1 MHGEDPTAYARGMTE
16 FTVHLA
22 NRPGQLAT
30 LAKLLADAGV
40 HIEALAAFANG
51 ELGVV
56 RLVADDDTVT
66 RRVLGDAGV
75 HWEEHRVIATV
86 VPRQPNALADLT
98 ASLAD
103 TGINIDAMYLLHSN
117 HETQQF
123 AIAVNDP
130 EAAPEHLAV

>member
-1 MHGEDPTAYARGMTE
+1 MTE

-22 NRPGQLAT
+22 NRPGQLAK
-30 LAKLLADAGV
+30 LARLLADAGV

-56 RLVADDDTVT
+56 RLVADDDAVA
-66 RRVLGDAGV
+66 RRVLSDAGV
-75 HWEEHRVIATV
+75 RWDEHPVIATV
-86 VPRQPNALADLT
+86 VPRRPNALADLT

-103 TGINIDAMYLLHSN
+103 TGINIDAMYLLRSN

-123 AIAVNDP
+123 ALAVNDP
-130 EAAPEHLAV
+130 DMAREHLAV

>member
-1 MHGEDPTAYARGMTE
+1 MTE

-30 LAKLLADAGV
+30 LARMLADAGV

-56 RLVADDDTVT
+56 RMVADDDTAT
-66 RRVLGDAGV
+66 RRVLSEAGV
-75 HWEEHRVIATV
+75 HWEERRVLDTI
-86 VPRQPNALADLT
+86 VPKRPGALADLT

-117 HETQQF
+117 HETQHF

-130 EAAPEHLAV
+130 DMAREHLAV